1 MSPDEFVSALVLT
14 VFDSTVQGVVSALES
29 PPGRSPHARTVTLH
43 EWFARLPAADQ
54 RFVVE
59 VVRDA
64 SHSALFGVLSVLDGV
79 RAIDGPP
86 HADLALTAT
95 DGQGSRILNEGGD
108 LHDLLN
114 ALVHPPSEPLAGE

>member
-29 PPGRSPHARTVTLH
+29 PPGRSPHVRTVAFH
-43 EWFARLPAADQ
+43 EWFVRLPARDQ

-64 SHSALFGVLSVLDGV
+64 THGALFGMLCVLDGV
-79 RAIDGPP
+79 RAIDSPP
-86 HADLALTAT
+86 HADLALTAI
-95 DGQGSRILNEGGD
+95 DGHGSRILNERGD

-114 ALVHPPSEPLAGE
+114 ALVHPPSEPWADE